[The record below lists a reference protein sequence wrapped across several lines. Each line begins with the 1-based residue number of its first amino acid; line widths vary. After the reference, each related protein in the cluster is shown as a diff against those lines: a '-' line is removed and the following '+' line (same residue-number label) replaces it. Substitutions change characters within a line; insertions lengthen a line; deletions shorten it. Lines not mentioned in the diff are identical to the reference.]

1 MINININYKWM
12 PLLWDYQSWMYHFY
26 LIYNC
31 LLMNN
36 IRIEYHLM
44 NYKSIININNNGDN
58 LITCGWSW
66 ITE

>member
-44 NYKSIININNNGDN
+44 NNINR
-58 LITCGWSW
+58 ITNQ
-66 ITE
+66 

>member
-1 MINININYKWM
+1 M

-44 NYKSIININNNGDN
+44 NNINR
-58 LITCGWSW
+58 ITNQ
-66 ITE
+66 